1 MTTWTNKSS
10 IKTHFTNVDNSTIY
24 GTRTNFNQSGVS
36 FNQLGV
42 KFNNWFTSY
51 ENRNVIYTDVENP
64 NYLWNSAYNFEQ
76 IGYLLLE
83 DGGLLLLQSGGYIE
97 ILSGQETQPISDEW
111 TDVRRINTTWI

>member
-10 IKTHFTNVDNSTIY
+10 VTTHYTNVDNSTIY

-51 ENRNVIYTDVENP
+51 ENRNVIYTDVVDP
-64 NYLWNSAYNFEQ
+64 NYQWNYDLNHN
-76 IGYLLLE
+76 IGMSE
-83 DGGLLLLQSGGYIE
+83 IGRPIGLLLVLTK
-97 ILSGQETQPISDEW
+97 ETTEFRADWNNVDQH
-111 TDVRRINTTWI
+111 TTYWNNI